1 MFWLVRVPKSA
12 ILPAVDATTA
22 QLENEVPLA
31 GSGASA
37 GVLLHTGEEQSDVI
51 AYRWRWSW
59 GEGQ

>member
-37 GVLLHTGEEQSDVI
+37 GVLLHTEE
-51 AYRWRWSW
+51 
-59 GEGQ
+59 E